1 MSKLL
6 QALEKK
12 ETRIKTE
19 NGAKTFSSSLNKC
32 LDLFFMIGA
41 SRNKTEKDI
50 ISLFSTA
57 YAEDPILA
65 LKILAYSRDPRGGM
79 GERRF
84 FRIILK
90 HLSTSHPRNKMN
102 LSYIPE
108 IGRWDDLL
116 ELYGTPAQNDILSII
131 FKGLYQKD
139 GLCAKWMPRQGK
151 IANFLRQNVDS
162 RPLSPKEWRKL
173 VVKLTKVVETQM
185 CNREWAGI
193 NYTQVPSVA
202 NVKYNAA
209 FLRNDEQR
217 RRQFL
222 SKAVKGEVK
231 INTAVNYPSDI
242 IKMIVNGNFN
252 ITNSKD
258 QILAAEAM
266 WKQLPDFISNK
277 DINMMVVADTSG
289 SMSGTPILV
298 SVSLAMYIS
307 ERNEG
312 LFKNAYFTFSDTPAL
327 VYTKGTLS
335 ERLRQMPKIHPANT
349 DLEATFKLLLNT
361 AVKNKLKA
369 KDLPTH
375 LLIISDMEFDQ
386 ACRKPNAT
394 LYKSIKALYK
404 DAGYTM
410 PNIVFWNVNS
420 KQSNV
425 PVRFN
430 QDGVGLVSGFSP
442 AVMKAVLSGDIN
454 PVDIMLRAVDND
466 RYKQFVKV

>member
-50 ISLFSTA
+50 ISLFSAA

-90 HLSTSHPRNKMN
+90 HLSTSHPKNKMN

-151 IANFLRQNVDS
+151 VANFLRQNVDS

-173 VVKLTKVVETQM
+173 VVKLTNVVETQM

-242 IKMIVNGNFN
+242 IKMIVSGDFN

-258 QILAAEAM
+258 KILAAEAM

-298 SVSLAMYIS
+298 SISLAMYIS

-312 LFKNAYFTFSDTPAL
+312 LFKNAYFTFSDKPAL

-349 DLEATFKLLLNT
+349 NLEATFKLLLNT
-361 AVKNKLKA
+361 AAKNKLKA

-394 LYKSIKALYK
+394 LYKNIKALYK

-410 PNIVFWNVNS
+410 PNIIFWNVNS

-454 PVDIMLRAVDND
+454 PVDIMLRAVDTEK
-466 RYKQFVKV
+466 YKQFIKV